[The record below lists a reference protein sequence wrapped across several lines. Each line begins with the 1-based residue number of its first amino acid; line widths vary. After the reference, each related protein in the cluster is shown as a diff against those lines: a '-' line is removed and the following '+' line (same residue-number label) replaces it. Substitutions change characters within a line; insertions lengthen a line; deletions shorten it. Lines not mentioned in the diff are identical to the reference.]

1 MSIQKIDS
9 EKKQPGISKFFAKAE
24 AGFSSSKCSKS
35 SSAVDTVC
43 HFRISNNQILE
54 KPEEDETEA
63 EIETEN
69 LVKPEQAK
77 SQVTATAALTA
88 HLFRFI
94 WFSFHQFGSI
104 SCMIKRL
111 YQFVK
116 YATFVLL

>member
-1 MSIQKIDS
+1 MSKRKIDS

-24 AGFSSSKCSKS
+24 ARSSSSKCSKS
-35 SSAVDTVC
+35 SSAVDMYC
-43 HFRISNNQILE
+43 LSLSNKNQILE

-94 WFSFHQFGSI
+94 WFSFDQFGSI
-104 SCMIKRL
+104 
-111 YQFVK
+111 
-116 YATFVLL
+116 